1 MPYKKKDKKP
11 TELKDIKKD
20 SFGFNISNHLERIE
34 KILSL
39 LQEDLDMDTNP
50 MSEMLEKIMSPDILK
65 NLPLSDIVLS
75 PEDLDDIDDV
85 KCKITIMKGKQHGNE
100 PMKIKK
106 KVIQFGDNDKEKI
119 KKVHKKSK
127 DIIEAMLN
135 SNVRTASNND
145 IKEYINSL
153 KLAYKNVNKIV
164 SHGDDERL
172 VVQSLYYLNPSKF
185 ASMIDKNT
193 LDIISGAISDISLCP
208 PYTKENYQSI
218 ADRIKISYHS
228 LLSDKNM
235 VKSAYYI
242 TKKEGVPETG
252 FNMCPKYKTVKGS
265 KIPVPFDFCQR
276 DCIEGKPEDDGSVSC
291 KYAYWLEHV
300 ADSHAKVMEKLDVH
314 RNPANKDMNLRLPDG
329 QKSFAPRGYM
339 KGIEQRI
346 EEAGIRGR
354 SWDDLKSAS
363 KIKSKASGKMLNY
376 EALMDEILTDKDIHR
391 TQEGS
396 MENNEKKLENSR
408 KNLNLNNTENRL
420 YNKKEKSE
428 PSIKDNIE
436 FKISETRKENSFDKT
451 KLLDELIEKAY
462 PRKEE
467 TRPSGEK

>member
-1 MPYKKKDKKP
+1 
-11 TELKDIKKD
+11 
-20 SFGFNISNHLERIE
+20 
-34 KILSL
+34 
-39 LQEDLDMDTNP
+39 
-50 MSEMLEKIMSPDILK
+50 
-65 NLPLSDIVLS
+65 
-75 PEDLDDIDDV
+75 
-85 KCKITIMKGKQHGNE
+85 
-100 PMKIKK
+100 
-106 KVIQFGDNDKEKI
+106 
-119 KKVHKKSK
+119 
-127 DIIEAMLN
+127 
-135 SNVRTASNND
+135 
-145 IKEYINSL
+145 
-153 KLAYKNVNKIV
+153 
-164 SHGDDERL
+164 
-172 VVQSLYYLNPSKF
+172 
-185 ASMIDKNT
+185 
-193 LDIISGAISDISLCP
+193 
-208 PYTKENYQSI
+208 
-218 ADRIKISYHS
+218 
-228 LLSDKNM
+228 
-235 VKSAYYI
+235 
-242 TKKEGVPETG
+242 
-252 FNMCPKYKTVKGS
+252 
-265 KIPVPFDFCQR
+265 
-276 DCIEGKPEDDGSVSC
+276 
-291 KYAYWLEHV
+291 
-300 ADSHAKVMEKLDVH
+300 
-314 RNPANKDMNLRLPDG
+314 MNLRLPDG